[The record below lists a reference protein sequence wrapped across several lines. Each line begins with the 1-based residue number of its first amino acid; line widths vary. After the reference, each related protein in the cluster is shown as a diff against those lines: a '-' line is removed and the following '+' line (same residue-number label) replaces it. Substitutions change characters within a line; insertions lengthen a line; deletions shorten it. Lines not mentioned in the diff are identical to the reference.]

1 MLAEVWRSLSPKQRL
16 QAIAEF
22 EAKKATA
29 ETAKSTSS
37 SSSRVALAT
46 PLVNTLNGFPRMP
59 TDNEVPPHRDKITN
73 EDQFF
78 NAAIARTVPKK
89 ELYSAS
95 EAQAA
100 VTAEWDKLRKSGCW
114 DESKVREWDAVAKI
128 QE

>member
-1 MLAEVWRSLSPKQRL
+1 MSPKQRL

-29 ETAKSTSS
+29 EAAKSTSCS
-37 SSSRVALAT
+37 YSRVAMAT
-46 PLVNTLNGFPRMP
+46 PTMDTFYGFPRMP
-59 TDNEVPPHRDKITN
+59 TDSEVPPHRDKITT

-78 NAAIARTVPKK
+78 NAAVARTVPKK
-89 ELYSAS
+89 ELYSVP

-114 DESKVREWDAVAKI
+114 NETRSAGMGCSGNRS